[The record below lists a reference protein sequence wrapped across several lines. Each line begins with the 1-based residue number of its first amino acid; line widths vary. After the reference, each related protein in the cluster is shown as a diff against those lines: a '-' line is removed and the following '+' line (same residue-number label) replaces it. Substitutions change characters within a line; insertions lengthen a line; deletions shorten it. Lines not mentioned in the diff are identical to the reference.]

1 MQVNASLQNQNKFAY
16 GLAKGCQTDSQVAKS
31 RKFHAYHWL
40 MLFYNNRLLAI
51 NLCRLTLGGQT
62 VKNLRLLASKFELD
76 QSQRN
81 SMQVDASP
89 RKWVAKRNETWTQV
103 QNLRRLTSS
112 FGQGF
117 KSLWIMLTLRRLKG
131 IMSTNKLSYWWKK
144 KTVRANQIYL
154 GHKTCDAR
162 SRNIS
167 WPKMSRE
174 DFMQGIFGFWFL
186 IFPQAFFWLVT
197 QSFFPSETR
206 EDCVMRI
213 AWQAKRQSSS
223 SGGRKHNSHLV
234 HKQSM

>member
-31 RKFHAYHWL
+31 RKFRAYHWL

-144 KTVRANQIYL
+144 NLLEPIRFTWGTRLAML
-154 GHKTCDAR
+154 GHA
-162 SRNIS
+162 ILAG
-167 WPKMSRE
+167 PKCHGKILCRGSLV
-174 DFMQGIFGFWFL
+174 FGF
-186 IFPQAFFWLVT
+186 
-197 QSFFPSETR
+197 
-206 EDCVMRI
+206 
-213 AWQAKRQSSS
+213 
-223 SGGRKHNSHLV
+223 
-234 HKQSM
+234 